1 MGSDQLG
8 GSDVPLKLREFKT
21 LYRLLR
27 RGWPDWAAF
36 LFLGFLVWIE
46 GKTIKARVK
55 NTIDDAIEQ
64 YEKIDPPT
72 PVVAPPVY
80 SESGSDFFDEMRL
93 TAPWAVQEDP
103 SDPPQV
109 T

>member
-8 GSDVPLKLREFKT
+8 EGDVPLKLREFRT

-36 LFLGFLVWIE
+36 LLLGLLVWIE

-55 NTIDDAIEQ
+55 NTIDDAIEE
-64 YEKIDPPT
+64 YEKKTGDPV
-72 PVVAPPVY
+72 PVIPSPVY

-93 TAPWAVQEDP
+93 TASWLPQDDR
-103 SDPPQV
+103 SNPP
-109 T
+109 

>member
-8 GSDVPLKLREFKT
+8 GGDVPLKLREFRT

-36 LFLGFLVWIE
+36 LLLGLLVWIE
-46 GKTIKARVK
+46 GKTIKARIS
-55 NTIDDAIEQ
+55 NSIDDAIEQ

-80 SESGSDFFDEMRL
+80 SESGNDFFDEMRL
-93 TAPWAVQEDP
+93 TASWLPQDDR
-103 SDPPQV
+103 SNPP
-109 T
+109 

>member
-1 MGSDQLG
+1 MGSYRVSQELHL
-8 GSDVPLKLREFKT
+8 VEFRKFY
-21 LYRLLR
+21 LVMR

-36 LFLGFLVWIE
+36 LLLGFLVWIE

-55 NTIDDAIEQ
+55 NTIDDAIEE

-72 PVVAPPVY
+72 PVVASPVY

-93 TAPWAVQEDP
+93 TAPWVDREPP
-103 SDPPQV
+103 SNSP
-109 T
+109 

>member
-1 MGSDQLG
+1 MGSYRVNETLRLNEFRYLYR
-8 GSDVPLKLREFKT
+8 SLKLR
-21 LYRLLR
+21 L
-27 RGWPDWAAF
+27 PDWAAF
-36 LFLGFLVWIE
+36 LLLGFLVWIE

-55 NTIDDAIEQ
+55 NTIDDAIEE

-93 TAPWAVQEDP
+93 TASWLPQDDR
-103 SDPPQV
+103 SNPP
-109 T
+109 

>member
-1 MGSDQLG
+1 MGSDQLRG
-8 GSDVPLKLREFKT
+8 GDASLKLREFRT

-36 LFLGFLVWIE
+36 LLLGFLVWIE

-55 NTIDDAIEQ
+55 NTIDDAIEE
-64 YEKIDPPT
+64 YEKETEDPV
-72 PVVAPPVY
+72 PVIPSPVY

-93 TAPWAVQEDP
+93 TAPWVDREPP
-103 SDPPQV
+103 SNSP
-109 T
+109 

>member
-1 MGSDQLG
+1 MGSDQLREG
-8 GSDVPLKLREFKT
+8 DVPLKLREFRT

-36 LFLGFLVWIE
+36 LLLGLLVWIE

-55 NTIDDAIEQ
+55 NTIDDAIEE

-72 PVVAPPVY
+72 PVVASPVY

-93 TAPWAVQEDP
+93 TAPWVDREPP
-103 SDPPQV
+103 SNSP
-109 T
+109 